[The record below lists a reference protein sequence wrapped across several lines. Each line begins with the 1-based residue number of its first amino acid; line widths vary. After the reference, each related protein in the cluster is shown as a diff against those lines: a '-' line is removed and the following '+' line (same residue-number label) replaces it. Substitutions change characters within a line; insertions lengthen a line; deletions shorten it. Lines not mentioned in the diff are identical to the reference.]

1 MQPTE
6 VRLSYVTV
14 DVFTQQRYAGNPL
27 AIVKVPR
34 QYILTQ
40 GQKQN
45 IAREF
50 NLSETVI
57 LHEQENSN
65 NNGIKCPI
73 DIFMTDRELPFAGHP
88 TVGTAYLLGRDE
100 TGDAGKILTK
110 AGEIPFQYDSA
121 ADEAFVEVPHDL
133 HIHEKCLNHSEI
145 HNAGFP
151 RLVSHNIIGSPS
163 FVSIVKGMT
172 FVLIELPSHET
183 LSAVN
188 SSLHGPIS
196 GLDSPWYSEGTLLGT
211 YFYVKNGTLPDGTV
225 SLSTRMI
232 VGTLEDP
239 ATGSAAST
247 LSAYL
252 AMKMTKMDV
261 SNDLSDTRVPSM
273 STVKFNVE
281 QGVDMGRRSSL
292 KTLVKVDKAT
302 HEVCSIILGG
312 SVVKVMEGQL
322 RL

>member
-1 MQPTE
+1 MQPTQ

-14 DVFTQQRYAGNPL
+14 DVFTQQRYSGNPL

-34 QYILTQ
+34 QHTLTQ
-40 GQKQN
+40 EQKQS
-45 IAREF
+45 IAQEF

-57 LHEQENSN
+57 LHEQENN
-65 NNGIKCPI
+65 DNNGIKCPI

-88 TVGTAYLLGRDE
+88 TVGTAYLLGRDA
-100 TGDAGKILTK
+100 TSDAGKILTK

-133 HIHEKCLNHSEI
+133 HIHDKCLNHSEV

-151 RLVSHNIIGSPS
+151 SLVLENIIGSPS

-172 FVLIELPSHET
+172 FVLIELSSLET

-188 SSLHGPIS
+188 SCFHGPIS

-247 LSAYL
+247 LSGYL
-252 AMKMTKMDV
+252 AIKMTQMDIANDSPDKGV
-261 SNDLSDTRVPSM
+261 SSM
-273 STVKFNVE
+273 STVKFNLE

-292 KTLVKVDKAT
+292 KTMVKVDKAT
-302 HEVCSIILGG
+302 HEVCSIVLGG

-322 RL
+322 LV